1 MQGIQ
6 PSTKV
11 HCKPSLES
19 YKVLIG
25 VDGLPAPSRML
36 NPLSSCPLP
45 TDIPQGL
52 NKMTRRHHSD
62 YVHARAL
69 SRLLM
74 VQADLEGRDMKGKIK
89 RRDCCYEGKVLKD
102 HEVKPPTP
110 ARQSVP
116 PPPTHDFV
124 SQDTAESPYCCN
136 TSVDKAY

>member
-1 MQGIQ
+1 
-6 PSTKV
+6 
-11 HCKPSLES
+11 
-19 YKVLIG
+19 
-25 VDGLPAPSRML
+25 
-36 NPLSSCPLP
+36 
-45 TDIPQGL
+45 
-52 NKMTRRHHSD
+52 MTRRYHSD

-74 VQADLEGRDMKGKIK
+74 VQADLEGRDMKRKIK

-124 SQDTAESPYCCN
+124 PQDTAECEKGHLHTAAIPLWIKPTKYCG
-136 TSVDKAY
+136 